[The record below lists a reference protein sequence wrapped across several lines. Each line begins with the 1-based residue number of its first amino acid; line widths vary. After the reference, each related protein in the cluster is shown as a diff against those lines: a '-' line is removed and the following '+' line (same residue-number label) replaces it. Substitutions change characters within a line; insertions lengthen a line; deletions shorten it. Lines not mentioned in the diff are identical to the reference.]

1 MVDKSEMPKM
11 VVEPKDV
18 LNTQISDLLGNKF
31 LKKRGETERD
41 REENSLFDEVN
52 AEVFEGTKY
61 VGLFFSADWCPPCK
75 LMMRPL
81 KNFYTDANLEKRQF
95 EVLFVSSDKQKD
107 QWNEHYKQMP
117 WLALQFDSPKRQ

>member
-1 MVDKSEMPKM
+1 MVEKIEVPEMK
-11 VVEPKDV
+11 VEPKDV
-18 LNTQISDLLGNKF
+18 LNTKISDLLGNKF

-61 VGLFFSADWCPPCK
+61 VGLFFSADWCPPCR

-81 KNFYTDANLEKRQF
+81 KNFYTDANLEKR
-95 EVLFVSSDKQKD
+95 
-107 QWNEHYKQMP
+107 
-117 WLALQFDSPKRQ
+117 